1 MIPLTPTKEQSALE
15 RSAVLSQRESISRLL
30 NTYLRETDQHTPRYS
45 NPDRPD
51 LTLIVSLPQ
60 LQQTIYGNLLH
71 LSDGGHHVYGDA
83 FYTEENGQWQEITAK
98 QLIVLLLDEVSYA
111 EPEPAS
117 RQLKKQELEEQLLN
131 STLRM
136 ESYFRHA
143 ADQPAA
149 PLDFRNCEQ
158 SLLSGHPF
166 HPTPKSLEGFTKD
179 DAQTYS
185 PEFGA
190 AFSLH
195 CFAVS
200 LEYVV
205 EDWLQTS
212 GDQADWIPKEMIAAA
227 KNKLS
232 DDYES
237 YALIPCH
244 PWQAKYLLSL
254 ERVKEMI
261 QANSIIDLGLTG
273 PLVYPTSSVRTVW
286 EPSQSCFYKLSLH
299 IRITNFIRENTYEQL
314 QRTLDAAKVVNEIRA
329 FYTNKHFK
337 ILLEEGYRTIGMP
350 GEEKSGDEE
359 IRSGFSVILREA
371 PEACTDPDQAPF
383 VIASLLEVP
392 PGHDEPILFR
402 AAREGMI
409 EGKQGFI
416 DWLRQYLQISMK
428 PILHLFAEKGISLE
442 AHVQNS
448 MVSLDNGMPAVFY
461 VRDLEG
467 ISVNSDFA
475 RREGW
480 IGSLIAADSPVLYS
494 ESESRHRLKYYFFVN
509 HLCHL
514 IQRLAV
520 YSGQEEQ
527 PFWLVVND
535 TLQQMRLDSADP
547 YLSNV
552 IDDLLSSDTLPAKA
566 NLLSRFLKRG
576 ETPLYVNIPN
586 PIRL

>member
-1 MIPLTPTKEQSALE
+1 MIPLTPTKELSALE
-15 RSAVLSQRESISRLL
+15 SSAALSQTESISRLL
-30 NTYLRETDQHTPRYS
+30 NTYLRETDQHIPTYS
-45 NPDRPD
+45 NPERPD
-51 LTLIVSLPQ
+51 LTLVVSLPQ

-71 LSDGGHHVYGDA
+71 LSDGGHHVYGDV
-83 FYTEENGQWQEITAK
+83 FYTEENGQWQELTAK
-98 QLIVLLLDEVSYA
+98 KLITLLLDEVSYA
-111 EPEPAS
+111 EPEPVS

-131 STLRM
+131 STRRM
-136 ESYFRHA
+136 ESYFRYA

-149 PLDFRNCEQ
+149 PLDFRTCEQ

-166 HPTPKSLEGFTKD
+166 HPTPKSIEGFTAV

-185 PEFGA
+185 PEYGA

-195 CFAVS
+195 GFAVA

-212 GDQADWIPKEMIAAA
+212 GTQVDWIPKEMIAAA

-232 DDYES
+232 DDYER

-261 QANSIIDLGLTG
+261 QNNTLVDLGLTG

-286 EPSQSCFYKLSLH
+286 DPGQSCFYKLSLH
-299 IRITNFIRENTYEQL
+299 IRITNFVRENTYEQL
-314 QRTLDAAKVVNEIRA
+314 LRTLDAAKVVNEVRSA
-329 FYTNKHFK
+329 YTNEQFK

-359 IRSGFSVILREA
+359 IRSGFSMILREA
-371 PEACTDPDQAPF
+371 PEACNDSDRAPY

-392 PGHDEPILFR
+392 PGHNEPILFR
-402 AAREGMI
+402 ASRDGMAAGQLIWI
-409 EGKQGFI
+409 E
-416 DWLRQYLQISMK
+416 WLRQYLRISMK

-448 MVSLDNGMPAVFY
+448 MVSLCNGMPAVFY

-480 IGSLIAADSPVLYS
+480 IGKLVTANSPVLYS

-520 YSGQEEQ
+520 YSGQEER
-527 PFWLVVND
+527 PFWLVVNE
-535 TLQQMRLDSADP
+535 TLEQMKLDSGNL

-586 PIRL
+586 PIKL